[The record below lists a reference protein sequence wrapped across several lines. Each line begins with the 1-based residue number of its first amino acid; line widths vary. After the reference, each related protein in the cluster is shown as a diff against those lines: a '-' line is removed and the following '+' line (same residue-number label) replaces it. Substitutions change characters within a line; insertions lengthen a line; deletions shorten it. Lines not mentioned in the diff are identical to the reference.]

1 MGANGVK
8 QSSTSVAV
16 GVGLGLVFATL
27 GVLIYAMVRTDPSA
41 ARAPL
46 FVIDAAA
53 SCFFF
58 AGVSVV
64 ARALDAPLIGRLCA
78 LPVVYLLAVPGLWVL
93 FGDAGECS
101 VSGLASGVVVSGT
114 APSGVCQAVFGGG
127 AIIVLLFA
135 VAMTVM
141 AFRGHTHKQVD
152 ARPEPAERPISD
164 QR

>member
-1 MGANGVK
+1 MQTNG
-8 QSSTSVAV
+8 TSVAA
-16 GVGLGLVFATL
+16 GIGL
-27 GVLIYAMVRTDPSA
+27 GVLFAGLGVMIYVMVRMDPSA
-41 ARAPL
+41 ARAPG

-53 SCFFF
+53 GCFFF

-64 ARALDAPLIGRLCA
+64 ARTLNAPLIGRLCA

-101 VSGLASGVVVSGT
+101 VTAFALGVGASGT
-114 APSGVCQAVFGGG
+114 ASSGVCQAVFGGG

-135 VAMTVM
+135 IAMTVM
-141 AFRGHTHKQVD
+141 AFRGQPPQKAD
-152 ARPEPAERPISD
+152 ARQESAERPVSD

>member
-1 MGANGVK
+1 MQSNG
-8 QSSTSVAV
+8 TSVAA
-16 GVGLGLVFATL
+16 GVGLGVLFAGL
-27 GVLIYAMVRTDPSA
+27 GVMIYLMVRMDPST
-41 ARAPL
+41 ARAPG

-53 SCFFF
+53 GCFFF

-101 VSGLASGVVVSGT
+101 VSGFASGVGVSGT

-135 VAMTVM
+135 IAMTVM
-141 AFRGHTHKQVD
+141 TFRNPSPKNED
-152 ARPEPAERPISD
+152 ARQDGAERPVSD

>member
-1 MGANGVK
+1 MQSNG
-8 QSSTSVAV
+8 TSVA
-16 GVGLGLVFATL
+16 GGIGLGLLFAGL
-27 GVLIYAMVRTDPSA
+27 GVMIYVMVRLDPSA
-41 ARAPL
+41 ARAPG

-53 SCFFF
+53 GCFFF

-64 ARALDAPLIGRLCA
+64 ARALNAPLVARLCA

-101 VSGLASGVVVSGT
+101 VSGFALGMSASGT
-114 APSGVCQAVFGGG
+114 ASSGVCQAVFGGG

-141 AFRGHTHKQVD
+141 ALRGQPPPKVD
-152 ARPEPAERPISD
+152 ARHESAERPVSD